1 LWLIDSLS
9 GLSFH
14 ASGWCP
20 GSHTIALAKNL
31 LWRTN
36 QGDVIMDG
44 LDHNAPEVR
53 LGFLENAINGDD
65 ENKAGL

>member
-1 LWLIDSLS
+1 
-9 GLSFH
+9 
-14 ASGWCP
+14 
-20 GSHTIALAKNL
+20 LAKNL

-44 LDHNAPEVR
+44 LDHKAPEVR
-53 LGFLENAINGDD
+53 LGFFENAINGDD